1 MEHKKRWMPIGQYR
15 TCPLPIKPIPPP
27 TIYKPVAVDTQILF
41 QQRAAAA
48 RLFSEPKPVSQ

>member
-27 TIYKPVAVDTQILF
+27 VIYKQVAVDTKILF
-41 QQRAAAA
+41 QQRTAEVS
-48 RLFSEPKPVSQ
+48 REPKPTSH